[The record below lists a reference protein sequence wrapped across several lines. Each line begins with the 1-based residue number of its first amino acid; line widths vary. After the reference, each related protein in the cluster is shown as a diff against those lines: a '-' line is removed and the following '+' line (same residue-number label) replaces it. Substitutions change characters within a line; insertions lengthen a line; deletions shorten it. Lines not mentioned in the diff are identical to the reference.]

1 MRVELLNSLS
11 NNKFRKEG
19 ERPVRASFF
28 VGVFYLM
35 TTFVRSNRDK
45 EMSKYRTAI
54 NGFGRIGRTLLKEA
68 LRRNELEIVAVHDL
82 ADMHTLLHLLKYDST
97 QGIFELPIEAVDE
110 STALIGGKTI
120 RFLQNVSKFPWK
132 EMNVD
137 LVFECSGTMK
147 TEAQCE
153 KHNLDGAARVLL
165 SAPSEDQMPMWIVGV
180 NDHQIDLD
188 RKIISCASCTT
199 NNAAPVIQLIDDA
212 YGVESCYIST
222 VHSYTGDQKLHDAPH
237 KDLRRAR
244 AAATSI
250 VPTTTGAARALTKV
264 FPHLSER
271 LGGCGIRVP
280 VPNGSLS
287 DLTFMVRSKTTANE
301 VNELFENWVNTH
313 QSILEVSHE
322 PLVSRDIVGNKH
334 SCIIDAELTSVIGYM
349 IKVVGWY
356 DNEMGYS
363 NRLLD
368 AAEIIKKH

>member
-1 MRVELLNSLS
+1 MSTYRV
-11 NNKFRKEG
+11 
-19 ERPVRASFF
+19 
-28 VGVFYLM
+28 
-35 TTFVRSNRDK
+35 
-45 EMSKYRTAI
+45 AI
-54 NGFGRIGRTLLKEA
+54 NGFGRIGRTILKEA

-97 QGIFELPIEAVDE
+97 QGVFEMSIEAVDE
-110 STALIGGKTI
+110 DTALIGGKVI
-120 RFLQNVSKFPWK
+120 RFLKNVSEFPWK

-137 LVFECSGTMK
+137 LVFDCSGTMK
-147 TEAQCE
+147 TETQCE
-153 KHNLDGAARVLL
+153 KHISDGARRVLL

-180 NDHQIDLD
+180 NDHRIDLD

-199 NNAAPVIQLIDDA
+199 NNAALVIQLIDEA
-212 YGVESCYIST
+212 FGLESCYIST

-287 DLTFMVRSKTTANE
+287 DLTFMVRNRTTAIA
-301 VNELFENWVNTH
+301 VNELFEKWANTH

-322 PLVSRDIVGNKH
+322 PLVSKDIVGNKH

>member
-1 MRVELLNSLS
+1 
-11 NNKFRKEG
+11 
-19 ERPVRASFF
+19 
-28 VGVFYLM
+28 
-35 TTFVRSNRDK
+35 
-45 EMSKYRTAI
+45 MSKYRVAI

-68 LRRNELEIVAVHDL
+68 ARRDEMEIVAVHDL

-97 QGIFELPIEAVDE
+97 QGIFEMPIEEIDHN
-110 STALIGGKTI
+110 TARIGSQQIKFI
-120 RFLQNVSKFPWK
+120 QNVSEFPWN
-132 EMNVD
+132 EMNID
-137 LVFECSGTMK
+137 LVFECTGTMK
-147 TEAQCE
+147 TETQCE
-153 KHNLDGAARVLL
+153 VHISAGAKRVLL
-165 SAPSEDQMPMWIVGV
+165 SAPSEDQMPIWIVGV
-180 NDHQIDLD
+180 NDHHIDLD

-199 NNAAPVIQLIDDA
+199 NNTAPMIQIIDEA
-212 YGVESCYIST
+212 FGVESCYIST

-244 AAATSI
+244 AAALSI
-250 VPTTTGAARALTKV
+250 VPTTTGAARALTRV

-287 DLTFMVRSKTTANE
+287 DLTFMVRKLTTAKE
-301 VNELFENWVNTH
+301 VNELFESWSNTN

-334 SCIIDAELTSVIGYM
+334 SCILDAELTSVIGYM

-368 AAEIIKKH
+368 AAEKIMKH